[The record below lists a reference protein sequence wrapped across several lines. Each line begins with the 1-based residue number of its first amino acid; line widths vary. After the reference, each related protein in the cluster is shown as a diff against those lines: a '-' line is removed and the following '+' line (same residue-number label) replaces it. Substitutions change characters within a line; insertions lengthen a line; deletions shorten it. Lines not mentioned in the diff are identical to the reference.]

1 MKIDTW
7 RNRSAMG
14 GSAAV
19 KHFLTVGT
27 SYQIQTQIRSH
38 CALQIYIINN
48 TKDQVHPDHPDLL
61 GIVIFMLIVLW
72 SRPHEDKSVRTE
84 WEVWDGLCW

>member
-1 MKIDTW
+1 
-7 RNRSAMG
+7 MG

-27 SYQIQTQIRSH
+27 SYQIQTQIKSH
-38 CALQIYIINN
+38 CALKIYIINN

-61 GIVIFMLIVLW
+61 GMMLFFMLMVLW
-72 SRPHEDKSVRTE
+72 SRPHEDRVRSVR
-84 WEVWDGLCW
+84 WSVLIINKPSKVAHRV